1 MYRQDDIMSAICFK
15 KKKTVGEGKGMC
27 MCSGK
32 GRKQNCPGVD
42 H

>member
-1 MYRQDDIMSAICFK
+1 MYRQDDIMSVICFK
-15 KKKTVGEGKGMC
+15 KKPVGEEKGMC